1 MPTRPVQQAPY
12 RFTFDSDDGLTIA
25 CSRWGGD
32 GRVRGV
38 VQIAHGLGEHV
49 GRYSEVAGRLA
60 GEGFVV
66 YGNDH
71 RGHGM
76 TARAS
81 GRQGDFGAGGFNQ
94 LVEDMVALRV
104 IAKTEYPHVP

>member
-1 MPTRPVQQAPY
+1 MSTGRVLQQSPDLS
-12 RFTFDSDDGLTIA
+12 TFNSDDGLQIV
-25 CSRWGGD
+25 CSGWGTG
-32 GRVRGV
+32 GRVRGI

-49 GRYSEVAGRLA
+49 GRYAEVAERLA
-60 GEGFVV
+60 DEGFVV

-76 TARAS
+76 TARTS

-94 LVEDMVALRV
+94 LVED
-104 IAKTEYPHVP
+104 